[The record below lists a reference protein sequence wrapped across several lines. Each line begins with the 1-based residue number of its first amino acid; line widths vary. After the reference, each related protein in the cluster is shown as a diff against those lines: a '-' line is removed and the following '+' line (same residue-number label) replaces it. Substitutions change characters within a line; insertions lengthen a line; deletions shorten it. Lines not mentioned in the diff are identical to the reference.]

1 MVRIGSTD
9 LDPYQNITDPEH
21 CAMITMFL
29 VKFEEVPGTI
39 IRGFFGKKIL
49 DVFKTGIVF
58 KHF

>member
-1 MVRIGSTD
+1 
-9 LDPYQNITDPEH
+9 
-21 CAMITMFL
+21 MFL

-58 KHF
+58 KHFWI